1 MFAWTL
7 ESSAEAVRTAM
18 RREFA
23 RQSLATDDWV
33 VEVSSPGARVIA

>member
-7 ESSAEAVRTAM
+7 GPAAEAVRAAM

-23 RQSLATDDWV
+23 RQSLPTDDWV